1 MLACSSG
8 GIAPSAD
15 DGPLGSGGQGQ
26 RPGTFGSGGEP
37 GEAGSGGGTWSGS
50 GGTSGGS
57 DSGSGELPTGGA
69 GTGGEGIGTGGT
81 AGSDSGL
88 PAFLIGADITITLE
102 DEYWGATYRD
112 AGVTKPL
119 EQVLQEHGF
128 NAIRI
133 DTFVNPSAAGGY
145 AEAKE
150 QPFRS
155 LAQTITLAKRVKA
168 RDMTFL
174 LDLHMSDT
182 WTNPGAQGMPAA
194 WVGMNLGQLEVAV
207 HDYVHDTV
215 TALISAGARPD
226 LIQLGNEITNGFLWE
241 LGRINSNDFSGFTT
255 LLKAGTSA
263 IRDIDPKI
271 LVMLHIEKCNN
282 LATSRWWLNGVI
294 DAGVQFDVLGQSCY
308 AAAVIDG
315 SEHHPGYQGTPSEW
329 KATFTALASEFP
341 QLKFA
346 IAEYS
351 AEPRAA
357 GDVLFD
363 LPQGRG
369 IGTFNWDPTRF
380 YETHPNVPLF
390 ETDSAWNDYVSIPE
404 RMAVYEKMASDYGL
418 TD

>member
-1 MLACSSG
+1 MGGVTTGGASSTG
-8 GIAPSAD
+8 GA
-15 DGPLGSGGQGQ
+15 
-26 RPGTFGSGGEP
+26 
-37 GEAGSGGGTWSGS
+37 GGTGSGS
-50 GGTSGGS
+50 GGVGTGGMM
-57 DSGSGELPTGGA
+57 PGGA
-69 GTGGEGIGTGGT
+69 GTGGATGAGGT
-81 AGSDSGL
+81 SSAL
-88 PAFLIGADITITLE
+88 PAFLIGADISITLE

-133 DTFVNPSAAGGY
+133 DTFVNPAAVGGY

-155 LAQTITLAKRVKA
+155 LAQTIILAKRVKA
-168 RDMTFL
+168 RNMAFL

-241 LGRINSNDFSGFTT
+241 PGRINSNDFSGFTT
-255 LLKAGTSA
+255 LLKAGISA

-294 DAGVQFDVLGQSCY
+294 DAGVEFDVLGQSCY

-315 SEHHPGYQGTPSEW
+315 SEHHPGYQGKPSEW

-351 AEPRAA
+351 AEPRSA

-404 RMAVYEKMASDYGL
+404 RMAVYEQMASDYGL